1 MATTRVRPGRAARAF
16 ARAFLY
22 RLLAEGVSYPT
33 ADGIELL
40 RRPYLDAVRAGS
52 VTRGARAED
61 ALAALGRTLSSL
73 DLAAAESA
81 YAMTFGHAGI
91 SHAVPYEAPYLT
103 TNVFQETAALADVTG
118 FYRAFGVEPSATRRE
133 RADHVALELEFM
145 HLLTYKEGYALRNA
159 GPDAAAVC
167 AGAQRS
173 FLAAH
178 LGRWGS
184 LFFRRLGEIA
194 EATHYGPLA
203 VLGETFLAAEAAWAG
218 ARPVPAGP
226 PTADRAGA
234 MTLPDGA
241 DASCPLEPGGAT

>member
-1 MATTRVRPGRAARAF
+1 MATTTARTGRASRAF
-16 ARAFLY
+16 ARASLY

-40 RRPYLDAVRAGS
+40 RGPYLDAVRAGS
-52 VTRGARAED
+52 VTRAARAED
-61 ALAALGRTLSSL
+61 ALAALRRTLSSL
-73 DLAAAESA
+73 DPAAAESA
-81 YAMTFGHAGI
+81 HAMTFGHAGI

-103 TNVFQETAALADVTG
+103 TNVFQETAALADVTA
-118 FYRAFGVEPSATRRE
+118 FYRAFGVEPAATRRE

-145 HLLTYKEGYALRNA
+145 HLVTYKEGYALR
-159 GPDAAAVC
+159 GKRPDAAAVC

-194 EATHYGPLA
+194 AATHYGPLA
-203 VLGETFLAAEAAWAG
+203 VLGETFLTAEAVWAG
-218 ARPVPAGP
+218 ARPAPAGP
-226 PTADRAGA
+226 AGADRVGA

-241 DASCPLEPGGAT
+241 DATCPPESGGAT